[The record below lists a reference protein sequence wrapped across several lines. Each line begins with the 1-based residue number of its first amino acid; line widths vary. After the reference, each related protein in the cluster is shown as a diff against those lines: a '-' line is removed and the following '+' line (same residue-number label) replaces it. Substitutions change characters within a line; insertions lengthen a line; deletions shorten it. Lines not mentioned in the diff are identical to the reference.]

1 MQKFILAGTFAIGAL
16 SASSVF
22 AFPVTSTDH
31 GDNGIQQVRTVCDED
46 GRCFDRRTDVGS
58 DIARGVLR
66 GVEGRSVYR
75 DRDYDRGYRDRD
87 HYRGREGYR
96 PRRDYDD
103 E

>member
-1 MQKFILAGTFAIGAL
+1 MHKLILVGAFTIGAL
-16 SASSVF
+16 SASNAF
-22 AFPVTSTDH
+22 AFPVTSADR
-31 GDNGIQQVRTVCDED
+31 GEDGVQQVRMVCDAD
-46 GRCFDRRTDVGS
+46 GRCFDRRTDVGG

-87 HYRGREGYR
+87 HYRDREDYR
-96 PRRDYDD
+96 PRRDYDG